1 MAVSDHG
8 LEVLRKAAEL
18 YLSNPNELVIRTSVV
33 GGISVSAD
41 SNPFAPPPTTD
52 FIGRSVLSNVETF
65 EYKLGGSGGTLL
77 KTVTVTY
84 VAADLEELVS
94 VEVS

>member
-8 LEVLRKAAEL
+8 LEVLRKAAEF

-33 GGISVSAD
+33 GGISAD

-65 EYKLGGSGGTLL
+65 EYKSGGSGGTLL

-94 VEVS
+94 VEVA

>member
-8 LEVLRKAAEL
+8 LEVLRKAAEF

-33 GGISVSAD
+33 GGISAD

-65 EYKLGGSGGTLL
+65 VYKFGGSGGTLL

-94 VEVS
+94 VEVA